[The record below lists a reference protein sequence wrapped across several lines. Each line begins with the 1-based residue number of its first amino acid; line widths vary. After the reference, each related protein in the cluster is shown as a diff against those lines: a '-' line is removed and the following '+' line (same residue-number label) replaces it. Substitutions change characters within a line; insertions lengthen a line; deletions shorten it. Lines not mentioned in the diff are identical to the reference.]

1 LDRAISESPFVSV
14 SRIAE
19 REVLTRGIR
28 KMIKKENEQVPSVR
42 VDVCGGT
49 GRAEVLEL
57 FSEKEMHGRARMF
70 KRIILEPGTSFGPH
84 LHHDEIELYY
94 ILSGEVVTGEPG
106 KGEILHGGDV
116 TCTREE
122 EAHFLRNE
130 TAETAELIAI
140 ILGVGTVENI

>member
-1 LDRAISESPFVSV
+1 MVKKKKAQVS
-14 SRIAE
+14 SL
-19 REVLTRGIR
+19 RE
-28 KMIKKENEQVPSVR
+28 
-42 VDVCGGT
+42 DVCGGT

-57 FSEKEMHGRARMF
+57 FSQEEMNGKARMF
-70 KRIILEPGTSFGPH
+70 KRIILQPGTTFGAH
-84 LHHDEIELYY
+84 IHHDEIELYY

-106 KGEILHGGDV
+106 KGEVLHEGDV

-130 TAETAELIAI
+130 TAEIAELIAI